1 MAKRE
6 RYYSMIANCE
16 EGNDF
21 EEIVAWV
28 NAHFKNKV
36 NLKIFDVFTFF
47 TYGKNC
53 WIDFTIDF
61 IKAWPGVE
69 IEEEDILSGEH
80 RIKFKSDKELV
91 NAIKGIVGGKKAY
104 YHDKDMQMEL
114 TRFENWRYNRFI
126 KKHYPKRYY

>member
-1 MAKRE
+1 MAKME

-16 EGNDF
+16 EDNDF
-21 EEIVAWV
+21 EEIVAW
-28 NAHFKNKV
+28 
-36 NLKIFDVFTFF
+36 
-47 TYGKNC
+47 
-53 WIDFTIDF
+53 
-61 IKAWPGVE
+61 
-69 IEEEDILSGEH
+69 
-80 RIKFKSDKELV
+80 V